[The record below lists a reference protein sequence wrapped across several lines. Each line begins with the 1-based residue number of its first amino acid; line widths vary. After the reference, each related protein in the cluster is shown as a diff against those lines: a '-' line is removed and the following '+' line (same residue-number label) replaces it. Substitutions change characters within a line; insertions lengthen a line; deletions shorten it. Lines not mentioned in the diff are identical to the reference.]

1 MNTKCFAV
9 VCSTVLLSLLS
20 EARTGLDVQF
30 HYQVVDEQ
38 GAPISGVKMVMGF
51 PGPVDEND
59 AWKGQKYLDVQGVT
73 DRNGRWS
80 VSGVTLSRPAVSAM
94 KDGYYSSG
102 IAYQLVERDKAAGR
116 WTPYKRNETLVLR
129 KILNPIPMY
138 AWNMRR
144 MDYPVGTN
152 VWVGYDMLLAE
163 WMPPH
168 GKGEIEDVRFHVL
181 RAVNA
186 YDRTQPAVVLTMLFM
201 GEQNGVCGIND
212 QAVSNQSR
220 LKLPYCAPREGYSE
234 KEFRFEKRFG
244 EHEFKTM
251 TNTGTTNCFF
261 RIRSKIDKD
270 GNFIEGLYGKIH
282 GPVGVEGGKHIP
294 ICMIYYVNPTPKDL
308 NMEFDPKKNLIRK
321 KDVSVSVSM
330 P

>member
-1 MNTKCFAV
+1 MNTKCLAV

-38 GAPISGVKMVMGF
+38 GTPISEVKMVMGF
-51 PGPVDEND
+51 SGPVDEND
-59 AWKGQKYLDVQGVT
+59 AWKGQKYSDVQGVT
-73 DRNGRWS
+73 DRNGRWT
-80 VSGVTLSRPAVSAM
+80 VSGMTLSRPAVSA
-94 KDGYYSSG
+94 KKEGYYSSG
-102 IAYQLVERDKAAGR
+102 IAYQLIERDKAAGR
-116 WTPYKRNETLVLR
+116 WKPYERSEKIVLR
-129 KILNPIPMY
+129 KIVNPIPMY
-138 AWNMRR
+138 AWGMHL
-144 MDYPVGTN
+144 MSYPVGTN
-152 VWVGYDMLLAE
+152 IWVGYDMLLAE

-168 GKGEIEDVRFHVL
+168 GKGEVEDVRLHVL
-181 RAVNA
+181 RATAA
-186 YDRTQPAVVLTMLFM
+186 YDRTQPAVVLTILFM

-212 QAVSNQSR
+212 QTVSNQSW

-270 GNFIEGLYGKIH
+270 GKFVEGLHGKIH

-294 ICMIYYVNPTPKDL
+294 ICMIYYVNPTPNDL
-308 NMEFDPKKNLIRK
+308 NMEFDPKKNLVPK
-321 KDVSVSVSM
+321 KEAKTAVVM